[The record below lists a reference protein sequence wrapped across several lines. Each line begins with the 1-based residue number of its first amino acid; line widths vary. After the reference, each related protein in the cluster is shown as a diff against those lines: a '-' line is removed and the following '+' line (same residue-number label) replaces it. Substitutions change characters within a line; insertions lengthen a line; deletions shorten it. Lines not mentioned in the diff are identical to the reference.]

1 MPRRSLRSIPFN
13 CKELKFLTKAGV
25 INKNIGL
32 YNQILNLEH
41 QFHLKTGSLHAL
53 NLAASGNGSYMLLG

>member
-41 QFHLKTGSLHAL
+41 
-53 NLAASGNGSYMLLG
+53 